1 MKGHLKGLDMDRR
14 AKGSFLRSRRT
25 SGFTL
30 IEVLVVLAILGILS
44 MAFYPSVKNAMDI
57 RGFDNAGRDI
67 LTTLQMA
74 KWQAVTTK
82 YFHRVRFAQDAAGW
96 TYRIEIERP
105 FGTWTLK
112 QGQSVKR
119 VPSEFLLVLTLP
131 TDGTVVF
138 NTTGFVSNF
147 DSTKNSIA
155 LSSSRLTLLG
165 EPNVRL
171 VRFYISGSTQFL
183 KQTIT

>member
-1 MKGHLKGLDMDRR
+1 MNRR
-14 AKGSFLRSRRT
+14 VEGTLPRSCRT

-30 IEVLVVLAILGILS
+30 LEVLVVLAVFGILS
-44 MAFYPSVKNAMDI
+44 FAAYPSVKNSLEI

-74 KWQAVTTK
+74 KWQAVTSK
-82 YFHRVRFAQDAAGW
+82 YFHRVRFAQEGGGW
-96 TYRIEIERP
+96 TYRVEIERP
-105 FGTWTLK
+105 YGTWTLK
-112 QGQSVKR
+112 AGQSVKR
-119 VPSEFLLVLTLP
+119 VPREFSLVLTLP
-131 TDGTVVF
+131 ADGTVVY

-165 EPNVRL
+165 EPNIRL
-171 VRFYISGSTQFL
+171 VRFFASGSTQFI
-183 KQTIT
+183 KQTTT